1 MPQTT
6 SPAAQTYTITEL
18 ASAWGVARNE
28 VRAAA
33 ERAEAIDFGLAEIG
47 INEDRI
53 IDHEDGDEMWLTAA
67 GANAVRQHFLGE
79 DA

>member
-1 MPQTT
+1 MTQTT

-53 IDHEDGDEMWLTAA
+53 IDHEGGDEITRATLDNWIR
-67 GANAVRQHFLGE
+67 VLGRVNL
-79 DA
+79 